1 MASGNREVSG
11 TVNRHRHEPRVLRGG
26 RGLSLTGGVSGLRG
40 KLELRLVPEERRA
53 RLGVTSWHQQ
63 RLSNDACRLLR
74 EVRQAVV
81 DESQVGWQQ
90 PDRDDRQPACRLGTQ
105 LPLAIS
111 RGPSLRCAAT
121 KQPRLARP
129 YLRPLGGHPFV
140 EVERESKSVRGSR
153 TSRYCQGVS
162 GRAERAASAEE
173 LPLLP
178 STLAPERASPD
189 HDRFARWRPSSG
201 CDQRPLSERGRRR

>member
-1 MASGNREVSG
+1 MGRRRRAYRRRQALSRC
-11 TVNRHRHEPRVLRGG
+11 RDLR
-26 RGLSLTGGVSGLRG
+26 
-40 KLELRLVPEERRA
+40 ELR
-53 RLGVTSWHQQ
+53 H
-63 RLSNDACRLLR
+63 
-74 EVRQAVV
+74 AVV

-140 EVERESKSVRGSR
+140 QVERESKSVRGSR
-153 TSRYCQGVS
+153 ISRYCQGVS

-189 HDRFARWRPSSG
+189 HDDSRAGAPPRAPINVLFRSAAAVAEFDLGNSRPVRS
-201 CDQRPLSERGRRR
+201 RT